1 MSEAPDPHIANMDEQ
16 LALPRKNGELV
27 FEAPWEARAF
37 GIAVVLNEAGVY
49 PWRDF
54 SQGLAAETAAAD
66 QRGTPTP
73 YYERWLETLTK
84 LAIARGLVTPEELDA
99 RTTEYASGM
108 HDAHRRMTIIRHPKE
123 GACHEAEHGTGHWA
137 RCHRPRCPEQSR
149 P

>member
-1 MSEAPDPHIANMDEQ
+1 MPEAPDPRIANMDEQ

-37 GIAVVLNEAGVY
+37 GMAVVLNEAGVY

-66 QRGTPTP
+66 QRGTPVG

-84 LAIARGLVTPEELDA
+84 LAVARGLVTPEELDA
-99 RTTEYASGM
+99 RTTEYAAGL
-108 HDAHRRMTIIRHPKE
+108 HDAH
-123 GACHEAEHGTGHWA
+123 EAHDH
-137 RCHRPRCPEQSR
+137 HRPHETSGV
-149 P
+149 